1 MKVLLD
7 VGVSQRLRQPL
18 QQQLGGV
25 LVESAVFHNWRLLRD
40 NELLA
45 VAERSGFTAL
55 VTTDKRMA
63 EEQPHPPIAIVAVD
77 NNSLDGLLAAVPA
90 IANAI
95 RSTLPGENCVV
106 PVARVRRN
114 DPYSPARNILPDA
127 P

>member
-25 LVESAVFHNWRLLRD
+25 AVESAAYHDWRSLPD

-45 VAERSGFTAL
+45 EAERSGFTTL

-63 EEQPHPPIAIVAVD
+63 EEQRHAPIAIVAID
-77 NNSLDGLLAAVPA
+77 DNSLGGLLAAA
-90 IANAI
+90 SSIADAI
-95 RSTLPGENCVV
+95 RSTLPGESRLV
-106 PVARVRRN
+106 PVARIRRFTHSR
-114 DPYSPARNILPDA
+114 PQ
-127 P
+127 